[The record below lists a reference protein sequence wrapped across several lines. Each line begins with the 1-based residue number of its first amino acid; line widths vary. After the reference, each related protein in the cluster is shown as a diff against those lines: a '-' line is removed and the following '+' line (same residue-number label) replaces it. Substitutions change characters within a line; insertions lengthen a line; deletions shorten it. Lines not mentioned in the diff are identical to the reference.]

1 MKEGSLGGAQARRG
15 AVPICVSVRVRGEPR
30 GPGSPTGPRP
40 ASRPFLWLGSSR
52 FPGRVFLPRTR
63 GARCLSSL
71 GAESA
76 RRPAGGARVTGSP
89 WPRPPSATR
98 DFWLR
103 GSLDPQPPAPHI
115 AATLRP
121 VWSGSNRSPR
131 WGVTSQPET
140 NRQLIPQLS
149 SHLPLTTGPAH
160 TPGASR
166 ATSSR
171 FPGAQRA
178 HAPSCTRAAA
188 KTRVPL
194 ADSPRERPSGPGT
207 ARSEVRTAAKLTYVR
222 LLDPKGDQR
231 HEECAVFAGKSEW
244 ESGPGFSPFLV
255 PPSTVT
261 LGETFSATSVS
272 SPVT

>member
-1 MKEGSLGGAQARRG
+1 MCAGSRAGRGLRLDPGPPAGPFSGWAPLGSRG
-15 AVPICVSVRVRGEPR
+15 ASSCPGLVAPGVS
-30 GPGSPTGPRP
+30 P
-40 ASRPFLWLGSSR
+40 ASGRRARGGQQGALASREARGRALRARPGISGCAGAWTPSR
-52 FPGRVFLPRTR
+52 LRLT
-63 GARCLSSL
+63 S
-71 GAESA
+71 
-76 RRPAGGARVTGSP
+76 RR
-89 WPRPPSATR
+89 
-98 DFWLR
+98 
-103 GSLDPQPPAPHI
+103 
-115 AATLRP
+115 LRP

-131 WGVTSQPET
+131 WGATSQPET